1 MKILKNNI
9 DDYIQE
15 KNIPEQLKQYFITS
29 IRGKNYIDKAMLDE
43 IEELYIYYTALYY
56 FDETEFS
63 SYIITTLE
71 RGSEH
76 SAYYYYLK
84 KILDNNLELQS
95 KDNSKTF
102 LKINNIN
109 LDELF
114 KEITIAFNKHL
125 KDVYNNDFEK
135 IDLLTTFILLGK
147 LELISNLTEDQSYR
161 YVYEAGRAGLETKIE
176 NISFT

>member
-1 MKILKNNI
+1 MKNNI

-15 KNIPEQLKQYFITS
+15 KNIPGQLKQYFITS
-29 IRGKNYIDKAMLDE
+29 IRGKSYIYEAMLDE

>member
-1 MKILKNNI
+1 MKNNI

-15 KNIPEQLKQYFITS
+15 KNIPGQLKQYFITS
-29 IRGKNYIDKAMLDE
+29 IRGKSYIDEAMLDE

-161 YVYEAGRAGLETKIE
+161 YVYEAGRAGLVAKIE

>member
-1 MKILKNNI
+1 MKNNI

>member
-1 MKILKNNI
+1 MKNNI

-29 IRGKNYIDKAMLDE
+29 IRGKSYIDKAMLDE

>member
-15 KNIPEQLKQYFITS
+15 KNIPGQLKQYFITS
-29 IRGKNYIDKAMLDE
+29 IRGKSYIDEAMLDE

>member
-1 MKILKNNI
+1 MKNNI

-15 KNIPEQLKQYFITS
+15 KNIPGQLKQYFITS
-29 IRGKNYIDKAMLDE
+29 IRGKSYIDEAMLDE

-63 SYIITTLE
+63 SYIITTLK

-147 LELISNLTEDQSYR
+147 LELISNLTENQSYR

>member
-1 MKILKNNI
+1 MKNNI

-15 KNIPEQLKQYFITS
+15 KNIPGQLKQYFITS
-29 IRGKNYIDKAMLDE
+29 IRGKSYIDEAMLDE